1 MIKLFFFRFLGVD
14 RVCART
20 GYLREQISSYS
31 WSRGFPAREDREA
44 SGSVSDIKEEWDGRF
59 EVITRHFLSRL
70 TFCLIVTIQIHIASF
85 KVTILFQWHR
95 FISRTPSW
103 FKATILFYGRHFV
116 SRSPFCFMVA
126 ILFQGRHFVISSP
139 FCFKVLILFL
149 GHHFDSM
156 FSFCFKVVILFQGFY
171 SVSRSPFCC

>member
-1 MIKLFFFRFLGVD
+1 MFFRFVGVD
-14 RVCART
+14 RVCAKP

-44 SGSVSDIKEEWDGRF
+44 SGSLSDIKEEWDGRF

-116 SRSPFCFMVA
+116 SRSPFCHH
-126 ILFQGRHFVISSP
+126 LFAKSPLSP
-139 FCFKVLILFL
+139 FFFL
-149 GHHFDSM
+149 GHYFD
-156 FSFCFKVVILFQGFY
+156 
-171 SVSRSPFCC
+171 SRSPFFLKE